1 MRSFETWTY
10 EQVEDELGIQPVDIL
25 PLYTNWLNA
34 PFELE
39 YQPNE
44 RQKEGLEELKQLLFE
59 EAKNW
64 NEDEMKLFF
73 IGPIISL
80 VNFKTPY
87 FKPFTQRTLTIET
100 PTVSASGKVDFLLAK
115 GKVIPKLPYF
125 CLHEYKQ
132 ENRRDNDPLG
142 QLLIAMVAA
151 QYKNESQLPIY
162 GTYTSGRNWFFI
174 VLENNKYVLSNAYN
188 ASSED
193 IYKIFAILKKC
204 KALVLNELGY

>member
-10 EQVEDELGIQPVDIL
+10 EEVEDAAGIMPVVSMPRYED
-25 PLYTNWLNA
+25 WLNA
-34 PFELE
+34 PSEPE
-39 YQPNE
+39 YHANE
-44 RQKEGLEELKQLLFE
+44 RQKENLEELRELLFD

-73 IGPIISL
+73 IGPIMSL

-87 FKPFTQRTLTIET
+87 FKPFTQRTLTIDT
-100 PTVSASGKVDFLLAK
+100 PAVSASGKVDFLLAK
-115 GKVIPKLPYF
+115 GKATPKMPFF

-142 QLLIAMVAA
+142 QLLIGMVAA
-151 QYKNESQLPIY
+151 QYKNENNLPIY
-162 GTYTSGRNWFFI
+162 GTYTSGRNWFFV
-174 VLENNKYVLSNAYN
+174 VLEGNKYALSNAFN
-188 ASSED
+188 ASDDD

-204 KALVLNELGY
+204 KALVLAELGY

>member
-1 MRSFETWTY
+1 MRSFETWNY
-10 EQVEDELGIQPVDIL
+10 EEVEIAFDITPQRNS
-25 PLYTNWLNA
+25 PL
-34 PFELE
+34 FEE
-39 YQPNE
+39 WT
-44 RQKEGLEELKQLLFE
+44 KAEGFDVTDIEKMQLDDLKDLLFE
-59 EAKNW
+59 EAQNW

-73 IGPIISL
+73 IGPVMSL
-80 VNFKTPY
+80 VHFKTPY

-151 QYKNESQLPIY
+151 QYKNEIRLPIF

-174 VLENNKYVLSNAYN
+174 VLEDNKYVLSDAYV

-193 IYKIFAILKKC
+193 IYKIFSILKKC
-204 KALVLNELGY
+204 KALVLKELVNE